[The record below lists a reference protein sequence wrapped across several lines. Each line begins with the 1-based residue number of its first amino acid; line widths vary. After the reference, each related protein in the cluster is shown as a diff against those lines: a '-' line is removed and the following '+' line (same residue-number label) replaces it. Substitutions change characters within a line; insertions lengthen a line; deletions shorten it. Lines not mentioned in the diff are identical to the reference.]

1 MLWLDKNTFLRGR
14 IRISDVV
21 SIWDTCNC
29 WVTCHRGEIVDWTYN
44 LKHILDILSRV
55 KINKIF
61 IKIIHLSSWTN
72 NLYRFIELILM
83 FKLINHHLWFLYHLV
98 FLVIK
103 PMRQNRCLIC
113 VLSNNIFLRSIFNN
127 WLTLNINSQSTFI
140 SEFNVALM
148 GKSVNRKVLS

>member
-1 MLWLDKNTFLRGR
+1 MLFLDKNTFLRRR

-29 WVTCHRGEIVDWTYN
+29 WVTCHRGEIVDWSYN

-61 IKIIHLSSWTN
+61 IKIIYLSSWTN

-83 FKLINHHLWFLYHLV
+83 FKFINHHLWFLYHLV

-103 PMRQNRCLIC
+103 PMRQNWCLIC

-127 WLTLNINSQSTFI
+127 WFTLNINSQSTFI

-148 GKSVNRKVLS
+148 DKSVNRKVLS